1 MIREALSFV
10 SPADRETWV
19 RVGMAVKSELGDA
32 GFDLW
37 DAWSQQ
43 DDAYRAPDARAVWRS
58 FKGSGI
64 TIGTLYAE
72 AKRNGWRGEGRPERV
87 DHAAVRA
94 RRAREA
100 AVERRRRLE
109 AQRKA
114 LEMIQRSQMAS
125 HPYLARKGFPEELG
139 LVNDGL
145 LIVPMRDVETYELNS
160 LQTID
165 ETGGKKFLAGGK
177 AKGSVFVIGNRGESY
192 LCEGY
197 ATALSVRAAL
207 QSLYRQARVVVCFS
221 AANLAFVAKRVRG
234 YVVADHDASGT
245 GEKYARLTGLPWW
258 MPSEVGMDA
267 NDFHLAHGV
276 RALAGELN
284 GLRRAGLGRGAVAS
298 RYASSDT
305 GLSVRSCTVRESRE
319 SV

>member
-19 RVGMAVKSELGDA
+19 RMGMAIRSELGDA
-32 GFDLW
+32 GFDIW

-43 DDAYRAPDARAVWRS
+43 DESYRPASARAVWRS
-58 FKGSGI
+58 FKGRGI

-72 AKRNGWRGEGRPERV
+72 ARRNGWRGEGRAERV

-94 RRAREA
+94 RRRQEA
-100 AVERRRRLE
+100 ADERRRRME

-114 LEMIQRSQMAS
+114 LTMIRQATMQS
-125 HPYLARKGFPEELG
+125 HPYLARKGFPKEEA
-139 LVNDGL
+139 LVLNGL
-145 LIVPMRDVETYELNS
+145 LVIAMRDVDTYQLNS
-160 LQTID
+160 VQTID
-165 ETGGKKFLAGGK
+165 ESGAKKFLAGGK
-177 AKGSVFVIGNRGESY
+177 AKGSVFVLGNRGESY

-234 YVVADHDASGT
+234 FVVADHDASGT
-245 GEKYARLTGLPWW
+245 GEKYAMQTGLPWW
-258 MPSEVGMDA
+258 MPPDVGQDA
-267 NDFHLAHGV
+267 NDYMLAHGV
-276 RALAGELN
+276 RALASELN
-284 GLRRAGLGRGAVAS
+284 GLRRVRQGHGSVAAQ
-298 RYASSDT
+298 YVSSDA